1 MEQTQILT
9 SKVTSLQGL
18 LETGQWERK
27 RIYVLK
33 FSQRAESE
41 DYNESVMGQRSKDLS
56 LADGLKG
63 GGNCF
68 YESCSKT
75 SKKEADESEALAR
88 SVFEYSQGK
97 FI

>member
-1 MEQTQILT
+1 MYIRKEFDVHSLNGTNIQILLT

-41 DYNESVMGQRSKDLS
+41 DYNESVMRQRSKDLS
-56 LADGLKG
+56 LADEGLKG
-63 GGNCF
+63 RGNCF

-75 SKKEADESEALAR
+75 SKTR
-88 SVFEYSQGK
+88 R
-97 FI
+97 